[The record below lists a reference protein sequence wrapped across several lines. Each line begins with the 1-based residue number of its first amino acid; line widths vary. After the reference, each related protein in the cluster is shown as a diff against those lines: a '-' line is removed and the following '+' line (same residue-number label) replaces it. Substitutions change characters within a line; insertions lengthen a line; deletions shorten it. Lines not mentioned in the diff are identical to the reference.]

1 MSSVNKVILI
11 GNMGAD
17 AELNTTGS
25 GVAVANISLA
35 TSSFVKDE
43 EKTEWH
49 RVTLWD
55 KTAENV
61 AKYMKKGSKLYV
73 EGRLQTRQ
81 YEDKEGIT
89 RYQTEVVAERVA
101 FLDTKSKDA
110 PAESKPAT
118 SKPTAATRTRR
129 ASVSAKNENDDFGF

>member
-1 MSSVNKVILI
+1 MSSSVNKVILV

-17 AELNTTGS
+17 PELTYTGS
-25 GVAVANISLA
+25 GMAVSNISLA
-35 TSSFVKDE
+35 TSSIIKEE

-73 EGRLQTRQ
+73 EGRLQTRS
-81 YEDKEGIT
+81 YEDKEGNT
-89 RYQTEVVAERVA
+89 RYTTEVVASQVV
-101 FLDTKSKDA
+101 FLD
-110 PAESKPAT
+110 SKPKNEPAAKQEAA
-118 SKPTAATRTRR
+118 KPPRTRR
-129 ASVSAKNENDDFGF
+129 ASVAVETEDLPF

>member
-17 AELNTTGS
+17 PEMNTTGS
-25 GVAVANISLA
+25 GVAVCNISLA

-73 EGRLQTRQ
+73 EGRLQTRS
-81 YEDKEGIT
+81 YEDKEGNT

-101 FLDTKSKDA
+101 FLD
-110 PAESKPAT
+110 SKPAGDKPAAKEAQ
-118 SKPTAATRTRR
+118 KPTRGGRK
-129 ASVSAKNENDDFGF
+129 AKPADDDFGF

>member
-11 GNMGAD
+11 GNMGQD
-17 AELNTTGS
+17 PELKETS
-25 GVAVANISLA
+25 GGTAVCNISLA

-81 YEDKEGIT
+81 WEDDDGNT
-89 RYQTEVVAERVA
+89 RYATEVVAERVA
-101 FLDTKSKDA
+101 FLD
-110 PAESKPAT
+110 SKPKDEQPAT
-118 SKPTAATRTRR
+118 KNKSQAGTKTRR
-129 ASVSAKNENDDFGF
+129 ASKPVDDDMPF

>member
-17 AELNTTGS
+17 PEVNTTSS
-25 GVAVANISLA
+25 GVAVCNISLA
-35 TSSFVKDE
+35 TSSMYKDE

-81 YEDKEGIT
+81 YEDKEGNT
-89 RYQTEVVAERVA
+89 RYTTEVVAERVA
-101 FLDTKSKDA
+101 FLDSKNSGGG
-110 PAESKPAT
+110 ESKPADKKAT
-118 SKPTAATRTRR
+118 GSKTR
-129 ASVSAKNENDDFGF
+129 AGGKAKPAEDDFGF

>member
-17 AELNTTGS
+17 PELKQAGS
-25 GVAVANISLA
+25 TAVCNISLA

-81 YEDKEGIT
+81 YEDSEGNT
-89 RYQTEVVAERVA
+89 RYTTEVVADRVA
-101 FLDTKSKDA
+101 FLDSKDKS
-110 PAESKPAT
+110 ESKPAAKET
-118 SKPTAATRTRR
+118 KK
-129 ASVSAKNENDDFGF
+129 SAGRGGKAKQAEDDDDLF

>member
-17 AELNTTGS
+17 PELKQAGS
-25 GVAVANISLA
+25 TAVCNISLA
-35 TSSFVKDE
+35 TSSFSKDE

-73 EGRLQTRQ
+73 EGRLQTRS
-81 YEDKEGIT
+81 YEDNDGNT
-89 RYQTEVVAERVA
+89 RYTTEVVAERVQ
-101 FLDTKSKDA
+101 FLD
-110 PAESKPAT
+110 SKPADEQP
-118 SKPTAATRTRR
+118 SKKATTKSAGARGKGKQAA
-129 ASVSAKNENDDFGF
+129 SDDDMPF

>member
-25 GVAVANISLA
+25 GISVANISLA

-81 YEDKEGIT
+81 YEDKEGNT

-101 FLDTKSKDA
+101 FLDG
-110 PAESKPAT
+110 KPAT
-118 SKPTAATRTRR
+118 EAKVEPAKAGKAAARTRR
-129 ASVSAKNENDDFGF
+129 APAPVQFDDALPF

>member
-11 GNMGAD
+11 GNLGQD
-17 AELNTTGS
+17 PELNTTSS
-25 GVAVANISLA
+25 GIAVSNISLA
-35 TSSFVKDE
+35 TSSYVKDE

-49 RVTLWD
+49 RVTVWD

-81 YEDKEGIT
+81 YEDKDGNT
-89 RYQTEVVAERVA
+89 RYTTEVVAEQVK
-101 FLDTKSKDA
+101 FLDSKGGGDA
-110 PAESKPAT
+110 KPAAESKKAAAQSSKGRGKTKPA
-118 SKPTAATRTRR
+118 
-129 ASVSAKNENDDFGF
+129 DDDMPF